1 MITKILEF
9 LASIVIQVIGF
20 IGYPGVF
27 LLMTVESCG
36 ILMPSEVIMP
46 FSGFQVALGK
56 MNFWI
61 IVLMGGFGNLAG
73 SALAYWIGMKGG
85 RPLAEKYGKY
95 MLISKHDLDIADRWF
110 TKYGELTAFFGR
122 LIPIVRTF
130 ISFPAGIAKMNFPKF
145 CIYTLIGSLIWSA
158 LLGGLGVKL
167 GENWNLIRE
176 KLHNFDM
183 AIAVIIVLGVAWYVW
198 RHVKILRTERQKVKE

>member
-1 MITKILEF
+1 
-9 LASIVIQVIGF
+9 
-20 IGYPGVF
+20 
-27 LLMTVESCG
+27 
-36 ILMPSEVIMP
+36 
-46 FSGFQVALGK
+46 VALGK

-95 MLISKHDLDIADRWF
+95 ILISKHDLDIADRWF
-110 TKYGELTAFFGR
+110 TKYGDLTAFFGR
-122 LIPIVRTF
+122 VLPIIRTF
-130 ISFPAGIAKMNFPKF
+130 ISFPAGIAKMNFMKF
-145 CIYTLIGSLIWSA
+145 CIYTFIGSLIWSA

-198 RHVKILRTERQKVKE
+198 RHVKILRAERKNS

>member
-46 FSGFQVALGK
+46 FSGFQVASGK
-56 MNFWI
+56 MSFWI

-85 RPLAEKYGKY
+85 RPLAEKYGRY
-95 MLISKHDLDIADRWF
+95 ILISKHDLDIADRWF

-122 LIPIVRTF
+122 LVPIVRTF

-145 CIYTLIGSLIWSA
+145 CIYTLIGSLFWSA

-183 AIAVIIVLGVAWYVW
+183 AIVAIIVLGIAWYIY
-198 RHVKILRTERQKVKE
+198 RHVKILRAERKGNS

>member
-9 LASIVIQVIGF
+9 LASIIIQIIGF

-95 MLISKHDLDIADRWF
+95 ILISKHDLDIADRWF
-110 TKYGELTAFFGR
+110 TKYGDLTAFFGR
-122 LIPIVRTF
+122 VLPIIRTF
-130 ISFPAGIAKMNFPKF
+130 ISFPAGIAKMNFMKF
-145 CIYTLIGSLIWSA
+145 CIYTFIGSLIWSA
-158 LLGGLGVKL
+158 FLGGLGVKL

-198 RHVKILRTERQKVKE
+198 RHVKILRAERKNS